1 MKKVSMKKASIKKTS
16 IKKTWLFPTVLFLM
30 SLLGPAA
37 PAWSQMARSQTL
49 SDADMIDYLAQSICL
64 DPTGKPSG
72 ALPLDEDCR
81 HSRPQRSDDTAPY
94 RKHDWPNSLAAAET
108 VQGYQASDSV
118 VQRRGARTLVVQTF
132 DFGTG
137 GRVFG
142 RFDGGLGTGS
152 GKTGGGDGGQ
162 VLLLVDGWSTAAMT
176 EDGGGGVQWF
186 IGEGCRSAVATDR
199 RFLGWLMFR
208 NASRQDVWQSTVAR
222 LNITASP
229 ESCPQRF
236 NAAFTRYRLDQV
248 TFPFRIVDAGS
259 RVATA
264 TRRLDVVV
272 SEHYGGTSID
282 SADHLERFF
291 FARKLGLVRWERWSN
306 RQVSRQPG
314 VAETAA
320 QLAGTARCP
329 KLESAGPESYGR
341 PGRDWLLVDCR
352 TWTALVRQT
361 IPWSVD
367 SYGWTVLERFDR
379 LD

>member
-1 MKKVSMKKASIKKTS
+1 MKKTS
-16 IKKTWLFPTVLFLM
+16 LFPTVLFPVAVLM
-30 SLLGPAA
+30 ILLGPVTSV
-37 PAWSQMARSQTL
+37 WSQMARSRSL
-49 SDADMIDYLAQSICL
+49 SDADMLDYLAQSLCL

-72 ALPLDEDCR
+72 ALPVDEDCR
-81 HSRPQRSDDTAPY
+81 QSRPQRSEDTAPY
-94 RKHDWPNSLAAAET
+94 RKHDWPNSLAAPET

-118 VQRRGARTLVVQTF
+118 VQRRGSRTLVVQTF

-142 RFDGGLGTGS
+142 RFDGGLG
-152 GKTGGGDGGQ
+152 KGGDGGQ
-162 VLLLVDGWSTAAMT
+162 VLMLVDGWSTAAMT

-186 IGEGCRSAVATDR
+186 IGEACRSPVATDR
-199 RFLGWLMFR
+199 RFLGWLMFH
-208 NASRQDVWQSTVAR
+208 NEVKGDAWKSAVAW

-229 ESCPQRF
+229 ESCPRHF
-236 NAAFTRYRLDQV
+236 NVAFTRYRLDRIA
-248 TFPFRIVDAGS
+248 FPFRIIEAGS
-259 RVATA
+259 PVTTT

-272 SEHYGGTSID
+272 SEHYGGRDIG

-314 VAETAA
+314 AAETAA

-329 KLESAGPESYGR
+329 KVERHGLDSLGSASYGR

-352 TWTALVRQT
+352 TWTALVRQAL
-361 IPWSVD
+361 PWSVD
-367 SYGWTVLERFDR
+367 RYGWTVLDRFDR